1 MAKNNE
7 NTSIPVNYFNKQRHP
22 KLELLFMIL
31 IGIGVAGF
39 AIFYITFFWLFA
51 YICVGIAAVGIT
63 GYFVLNA
70 HSCKDS
76 DYDDYLKR
84 LLDIKNIHKDGEVIE
99 SYDLGAE
106 HAKMGK
112 DKKSR
117 SSIYS
122 IAVFNFK
129 RETFTL
135 DWTLIDIMASNEY
148 EVATTEKHLT
158 LPRGTKCAVEE
169 FEIPAKPRAMK
180 GAYIVITDENGEEL
194 RIPATAFS
202 CDTDEIAKRISEKR

>member
-7 NTSIPVNYFNKQRHP
+7 STSIPVNYFNKQRHP
-22 KLELLFMIL
+22 KLELTFMIL

-39 AIFYITFFWLFA
+39 AIFYMFFWLFA

-63 GYFVLNA
+63 GYFILNA
-70 HSCKDS
+70 HISKDA

-99 SYDLGAE
+99 SYDLTAE
-106 HAKMGK
+106 HVKVGR
-112 DKKSR
+112 DKKAR
-117 SSIYS
+117 SSAYS

-129 RETFTL
+129 KETFTL
-135 DWTLIDIMASNEY
+135 DWTLIDIMESNVY
-148 EVATTEKHLT
+148 EVAATEKHLT
-158 LPRGTKCAVEE
+158 LPRGTKCEVVEV
-169 FEIPAKPRAMK
+169 EIPAQPRPIK
-180 GAYIVITDENGEEL
+180 GAYIVFSDENGEEL

>member
-7 NTSIPVNYFNKQRHP
+7 STSIPVNYFNKQRHP
-22 KLELLFMIL
+22 KLELTFMIL

-39 AIFYITFFWLFA
+39 AIFYVMFFWLFA

-63 GYFVLNA
+63 GYFILNA
-70 HSCKDS
+70 HISKDA

-99 SYDLGAE
+99 SYDLTAE
-106 HAKMGK
+106 HVKVGR
-112 DKKSR
+112 DKKAR
-117 SSIYS
+117 SSAYS

-129 RETFTL
+129 KDTFTL
-135 DWTLIDIMASNEY
+135 DWTLIDIMESNVY
-148 EVATTEKHLT
+148 EVAATEKHLT
-158 LPRGTKCAVEE
+158 LPRGTKCEVMEV
-169 FEIPAKPRAMK
+169 EIPAQPRPIK
-180 GAYIVITDENGEEL
+180 GAYIVFSDENGEEL